1 MSVHEKYELGGC
13 IVYINGFAD
22 IQVSDNQALQNSAIE
37 EYKQKVLNSVKK
49 RRLYWK
55 VPE

>member
-1 MSVHEKYELGGC
+1 MSVYEKYELGGC